1 MTTTPNLYAAS
12 APTGTQALGLGLDV
26 GGTRTRWA
34 LATTAGAQVAQGSLR
49 PFSAQQV
56 GSAEGRATVAQVL
69 ADLAHAVAA
78 HGPVQGLWGGV
89 TGHDARAGLE
99 LNRLVQEALGLSAI
113 QVHLFND
120 VELACRLHF
129 APGAGALV
137 YAGTG
142 AIAVFVDTQGR
153 AHSIGGRGALLGDEG
168 GGYWIARQALA
179 GLWRREDDCPGS
191 AAASALGQALFQA
204 IGGRRWDDTRRFV
217 HSAGRGDFARL
228 AQAVASAADADPH
241 AMALLQQAGQ
251 ELARLALLML
261 QRFGTALP
269 LALAGGALKLHPAIE
284 ASVRAAL
291 PGTVTLQRL
300 ELQTEVDAAVRAA
313 ATAGARQAWTGPAQ
327 P

>member
-1 MTTTPNLYAAS
+1 MTSAMATEPAS
-12 APTGTQALGLGLDV
+12 APEAPQALGLGLDV

-34 LATTAGAQVAQGSLR
+34 LATHTGAQVAKGSLR

-56 GSAEGRATVAQVL
+56 GSAEGRAAVAQVV
-69 ADLAHAVAA
+69 ADLAQAVAA

-89 TGHDARAGLE
+89 TGHDASAGLE
-99 LNRLVQEALGLSAI
+99 LNRLMQEALGLSAT

-142 AIAVFVDTQGR
+142 AIAVFVDAQGR
-153 AHSIGGRGALLGDEG
+153 GHSIGGRGALLGDEG
-168 GGYWIARQALA
+168 GGYWIAHQALA
-179 GLWRREDDCPGS
+179 GLWRREDDRPGS

-217 HSAGRGDFARL
+217 HTAGRGDFAHL
-228 AQAVASAADADPH
+228 AQSVASVADADPH

-251 ELARLALLML
+251 ELARLALLLL
-261 QRFGTALP
+261 QRFGAALP

-284 ASVRAAL
+284 NSLRAAL
-291 PGTVTLQRL
+291 PGGVTLQRL
-300 ELQTEVDAAVRAA
+300 DAQTEVAAAVRAA
-313 ATAGARQAWTGPAQ
+313 ASGSASQVATRPVN